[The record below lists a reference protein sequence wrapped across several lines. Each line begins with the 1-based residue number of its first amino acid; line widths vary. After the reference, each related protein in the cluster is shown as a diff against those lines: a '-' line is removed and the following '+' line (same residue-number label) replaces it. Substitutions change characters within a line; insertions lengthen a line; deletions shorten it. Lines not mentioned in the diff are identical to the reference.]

1 MFGGGI
7 DTSDATATAGDILK
21 GKTAYV
27 KGEKI
32 EGTLMPENITDA
44 SFLFYKNARWE
55 ERHKVLSFLSN
66 ITNAK
71 SMFESISATIFDII
85 LPDMSKVTDM
95 SRMFYFAAKLNTLNL
110 GDRFDT
116 SNVTNMDNMFGTMPA
131 LTSLDLGDKFDT
143 SNVTSMAYMFDTMP
157 ALTSLDL
164 GDKFDTSNVTYM
176 HSMFGTMSALTSL
189 DLGDKFDTSNVTY
202 MSNMFNRDSK
212 LQTLQQLKGDKVISI
227 DGIFRGVYALENFGG
242 ILNLGK
248 GYTQKT
254 NNYNN
259 YQLSVSDCTK
269 LTHDSLMNIIN
280 GLYDL
285 NLTYNVAGGGTLY
298 TQSLVLGETNKAKL
312 TEEEI
317 AIATSKG
324 WDVT

>member
-85 LPDMSKVTDM
+85 LPDMSKVTDT
-95 SRMFYFAAKLNTLNL
+95 SRMFYFATKLNTLNL

-116 SNVTNMDNMFGTMPA
+116 SNVTNMDYMFSTMPA

-143 SNVTSMAYMFDTMP
+143 SNVTNMNNMFSGTGATAM
-157 ALTSLDL
+157 TSLDL
-164 GDKFDTSNVTYM
+164 GDKFDTSNVI
-176 HSMFGTMSALTSL
+176 
-189 DLGDKFDTSNVTY
+189 Y
-202 MSNMFNRDSK
+202 MSNMFNGDSK

-227 DGIFRGVYALENFGG
+227 NGIFRGVYALENFGG

-259 YQLSVSDCTK
+259 YQLSVSDCTR

>member
-71 SMFESISATIFDII
+71 SMFEGISATIFDII
-85 LPDMSKVTDM
+85 LPDMSKVTDT
-95 SRMFYFAAKLNTLNL
+95 SRMFYLATKLDTLNL

-143 SNVTSMAYMFDTMP
+143 SNVTYMA
-157 ALTSLDL
+157 
-164 GDKFDTSNVTYM
+164 
-176 HSMFGTMSALTSL
+176 SMFNG
-189 DLGDKFDTSNVTY
+189 
-202 MSNMFNRDSK
+202 DSK
-212 LQTLQQLKGDKVISI
+212 LQTLQQLKGDKVII
-227 DGIFRGVYALENFGG
+227 INGIFRGVYALENFGG